1 MVTQNT
7 GDAARD
13 FEETLNTLRHCSI
26 DDLRKR
32 WRVLFRAEPPTAFGP
47 DLLRRSSAHK
57 LQENAHGKISVA
69 AQREL
74 DRIIALMERD
84 PAARIE
90 SPRRIKAGSV
100 LVRDWDTKAQCV
112 TVLDD
117 GLAYDG
123 HTYASLSEIAREI
136 TGTNWNGPRF
146 FGLRP
151 SSKKSLN
158 KIAPAKRGRPAK
170 VSEIKSSLPLEES
183 HVL

>member
-7 GDAARD
+7 GDVTRNI
-13 FEETLNTLRHCSI
+13 EETLKTLSHCSI
-26 DDLRKR
+26 DDLRER
-32 WRVLFRAEPPTAFGP
+32 WRVLFGAEPPPAFGP
-47 DLLRRSSAHK
+47 DLLRRSIAHK
-57 LQENAHGKISVA
+57 LQENAHGKMSVP

-74 DRIIALMERD
+74 NRIVALMEKN

-90 SPRRIKAGSV
+90 TPRRIKAGAV
-100 LVRDWDTKAQCV
+100 LVRDWDTKVHCV

-117 GLAYDG
+117 GFAYDG

-151 SSKKSLN
+151 SSKKSAN
-158 KIAPAKRGRPAK
+158 EIATAKRGRPAK
-170 VSEIKSSLPLEES
+170 VSEIQSPLPLEGS
-183 HVL
+183 HGL